1 MRQLYATRVDT
12 RMDGLVE
19 FGVIHKFFFAPHAF
33 RCIPDPA
40 SEHHLIF
47 LTTASPLRYD
57 DFEFLVKRDYS
68 IFLDK
73 IEFDYFNLN
82 KIEE

>member
-1 MRQLYATRVDT
+1 
-12 RMDGLVE
+12 MDGFVE
-19 FGVIHKFFFAPHAF
+19 LNFIHEFFFYPYTH

-40 SEHHLIF
+40 SEYHIIF
-47 LTTASPLRYD
+47 LITTSAQRYD
-57 DFEFLVKRDYS
+57 NFEFSIKRDYS

-73 IEFDYFNLN
+73 IEFDYFNPN